1 MLWGSPWPLGAWGR
15 QLASQ
20 WDQAQATH
28 RPAQH
33 WPPQHWALHTCILHC
48 CQSPLAITGQH
59 NFIIFLI
66 LSSISTYITTFR
78 VAHIGASW
86 QPGWVEMDRERERE
100 RERPLFTTYS
110 SFLFHLPLFL
120 FLFISPLYL
129 SLSCPSLPQKPQI
142 TAFVANGKKIWT
154 YALRGNNSGSNQAG
168 RNPGEMCYP
177 VHI

>member
-86 QPGWVEMDRERERE
+86 QPGWVEMDRKRERE
-100 RERPLFTTYS
+100 TPLYHLFLIPLS
-110 SFLFHLPLFL
+110 SPSLSFPLHFSPLSLPL
-120 FLFISPLYL
+120 L
-129 SLSCPSLPQKPQI
+129 SLFASKTPNYGIRSEWQENLNIRIKR
-142 TAFVANGKKIWT
+142 K
-154 YALRGNNSGSNQAG
+154 
-168 RNPGEMCYP
+168 
-177 VHI
+177 